1 VEWDTGKNTVDM
13 EVEVEDTE
21 EAMEVDTVVELVAT
35 VVWEVDITEDQW
47 EVVITVDLLVEW
59 EVDTTVVPREE

>member
-1 VEWDTGKNTVDM
+1 MDM

-35 VVWEVDITEDQW
+35 VVWEADITEDQW
-47 EVVITVDLLVEW
+47 EVVITADPL
-59 EVDTTVVPREE
+59 EE

>member
-1 VEWDTGKNTVDM
+1 MDM

-35 VVWEVDITEDQW
+35 VVWEAAITEDQR
-47 EVVITVDLLVEW
+47 EVVITVDLLVE
-59 EVDTTVVPREE
+59 

>member
-1 VEWDTGKNTVDM
+1 MEWDTGKNTVDM

-35 VVWEVDITEDQW
+35 VVWEADITEDQW